1 MSQQINLFNPIFL
14 KQKKILSAVNMLEAL
29 GLLFIGVIVFYGIA
43 SFNNTE
49 LARQAD
55 ETARH
60 YRRSK
65 LQLAELS
72 ARYAPI
78 KIDVALE
85 AEVKNQQAQV
95 ASRQA
100 LLDSL
105 GVGAL
110 TNDTSYAEYMRALAR
125 QSLGGLWLTG
135 FKVFNGGK
143 DMEIIG
149 RALQPE
155 LVPSY
160 IRRLRQERT
169 MQGRA
174 FDSLAMEQRQG
185 QLPADASRPGS
196 APERYSYTEFRLG
209 STHAELPSAGLAV
222 SSERAQPAPSA
233 GSLQEKS
240 APASQEGALHKAPPA
255 QDRDAG
261 PR

>member
-14 KQKKILSAVNMLEAL
+14 KQKKILSALNMLEAL

-60 YRRSK
+60 YRRAK

-72 ARYAPI
+72 LRYAP
-78 KIDVALE
+78 KKVDAALE
-85 AEVKNQQAQV
+85 AEVKNLQAQA

-135 FKVFNGGK
+135 FKVVNGGK
-143 DMEIIG
+143 DMEIVG
-149 RALQPE
+149 RALRPE

-174 FDSLAMEQRQG
+174 FDSLAMAQRQG
-185 QLPADASRPGS
+185 QLPADVSRPGS

-209 STHAELPSAGLAV
+209 STHAELPSAGVAEP
-222 SSERAQPAPSA
+222 SEKAQPATPA
-233 GSLQEKS
+233 GTLQEKS
-240 APASQEGALHKAPPA
+240 APAPQEGASQVVPPA
-255 QDRDAG
+255 QNRDAG
-261 PR
+261 AR

>member
-14 KQKKILSAVNMLEAL
+14 KQKKILSALNMLEAL
-29 GLLFIGVIVFYGIA
+29 GLLFIGGIVFYGVA
-43 SFNNTE
+43 GFHNTE

-55 ETARH
+55 ETASQ
-60 YRRSK
+60 YRRAK

-72 ARYAPI
+72 LRYAP
-78 KIDVALE
+78 KKVDVALD
-85 AEVKNQQAQV
+85 ADVKNLQAQV

-135 FKVFNGGK
+135 FKVVNGGK

-174 FDSLAMEQRQG
+174 FDSLAMVQRQG
-185 QLPADASRPGS
+185 QLPGDASRPAS
-196 APERYSYTEFRLG
+196 APTTYSYTEFRLG
-209 STHAELPSAGLAV
+209 SVHAELSSAEPFAKA
-222 SSERAQPAPSA
+222 EPAPSA
-233 GSLQEKS
+233 QSFQEKS
-240 APASQEGALHKAPPA
+240 APVQDREGAA
-255 QDRDAG
+255 R
-261 PR
+261 